1 MHRFLSRFRSSSTSV
16 RRIGRVSLRFPSQ
29 ILWMQIMAPFHH
41 DSHMHD
47 MKPYDFD
54 LFNARTSGNVDW
66 DSDMNRD
73 EEPPQYLNLD
83 SSNIPSYA
91 AAIRGCVQP
100 QPAI

>member
-1 MHRFLSRFRSSSTSV
+1 
-16 RRIGRVSLRFPSQ
+16 
-29 ILWMQIMAPFHH
+29 MAPFHH